1 MKKLAEAEK
10 ALVLKASADTDSV
23 QVAGDAAG
31 YYLLACIAEHQARV
45 KEAIKLYYKALELN
59 PTLWVAFEKL
69 CKLDSQVKTEVVF
82 RENNVVMGNIN
93 SIIAHEEY
101 FNKTAQSLNAHML
114 LSKSRTMP

>member
-1 MKKLAEAEK
+1 MKKLGEAEK
-10 ALVLKASADTDSV
+10 ALVLKPSANADSI

-31 YYLLACIAEHQARV
+31 CYLLASIAEHQART

-59 PTLWVAFEKL
+59 PTLWIAFEKL

-93 SIIAHEEY
+93 SMIAHSEY
-101 FNKTAQSLNAHML
+101 FNKTGQSLNAHMQVP
-114 LSKSRTMP
+114 KSRTVS